1 MNALQFYYVR
11 TVLGVSSVIQPE
23 VLRSVYRLLNN
34 SAGKADFLFFC
45 DPVKS
50 VEEKHLIQKMA
61 KAIGSSK
68 ELILEVLNQTHSEKA
83 MLDNL
88 LTRFLPRGFVIFGAN
103 LGYSLINKKITRP
116 VSISRQETLSIPGC
130 VLNPLS
136 DFTGKDSL
144 KIQNT
149 KQQAWNLL
157 KKTFLKSECKEVH
170 YEHNT

>member
-23 VLRSVYRLLNN
+23 ALRSVYRLLNN
-34 SAGKADFLFFC
+34 STTKADFLFFC

-61 KAIGSSK
+61 KAIGSSQA
-68 ELILEVLNQTHSEKA
+68 LILEVLNQTHLEKA

-103 LGYSLINKKITRP
+103 LGYSLINKKITQA
-116 VSISRQETLSIPGC
+116 VSINAKETLSVPGC

-157 KKTFLKSECKEVH
+157 RQTFFQ
-170 YEHNT
+170 N